1 MKKNKKKVIIVGVC
15 VIAVW
20 LIVGIVDF
28 ALVHSFQRPVF
39 CVCTESMQDG
49 GSGKYAGLGY
59 SFNIEGNFMP
69 DTETPATEEEKPK
82 VTSYRGYIFGKEVS
96 RGFWDEMLVAP
107 YKNIITYPVNVNKP
121 PELVVVC
128 GEEQIT
134 ALKGS
139 YSWKYQNGDGT
150 CTAIEADGAHPLDCK
165 EIMPNLSLAYS
176 PKSSIDVLKA
186 HFQFAIEPD
195 EVEVW
200 FWSEDCWNLPSE
212 KRQKLEVQAVEA
224 DLVDGSFSIDYSAKL
239 FESNNIYVVSA
250 KWNSSEEYGGTAC
263 YWFYTVMGNYELVP
277 VGK

>member
-15 VIAVW
+15 VIAAW

-28 ALVHSFQRPVF
+28 ALVHNYRKPLF
-39 CVCTESMQDG
+39 CIGVDLADDG

-59 SFNIEGNFMP
+59 SFDIEGNFMP
-69 DTETPATEEEKPK
+69 EMKNPG

-107 YKNIITYPVNVNKP
+107 YKNSITYPVNVNKP

-165 EIMPNLSLAYS
+165 EIMPNLSLVYS
-176 PKSSIDVLKA
+176 PKSSIDVFKA

-200 FWSEDCWNLPSE
+200 FWSENCWNLPSE
-212 KRQKLEVQAVEA
+212 ERQELEVQAIEA

-239 FESNNIYVVSA
+239 LESNNIYVVSA

-263 YWFYTVMGNYELVP
+263 YWFYTVMGDYELVP